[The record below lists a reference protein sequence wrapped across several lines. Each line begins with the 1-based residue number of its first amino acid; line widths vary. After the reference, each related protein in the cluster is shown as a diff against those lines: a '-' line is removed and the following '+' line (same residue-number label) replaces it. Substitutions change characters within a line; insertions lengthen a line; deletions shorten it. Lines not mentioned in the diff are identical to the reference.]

1 MEKLEIIYPN
11 GRMVINVGHFF
22 PCLMK
27 DARKLY
33 PLIKQYCP
41 GETRAELGRHLRFL
55 SVFYKAQVESG
66 GTDRGEAPFDWD
78 PGGVMRTEQPKTLL
92 RQAEGNYK
100 LYCQMEVDDEW
111 MK

>member
-11 GRMVINVGHFF
+11 GRMVISVGHFF
-22 PCLMK
+22 PCPMK
-27 DARKLY
+27 YARKLY

-41 GETRAELGRHLRFL
+41 GDVRAELGRHLRFL
-55 SVFYKAQVESG
+55 SVFYKARAEG
-66 GTDRGEAPFDWD
+66 GGRGNVPADWD
-78 PGGVMRTEQPKTLL
+78 PGGELRTEQPKTLL
-92 RQAEGNYK
+92 RQAEGNYR